1 MTKPDDDERLTVI
14 FETPTPY
21 HTLAE
26 WLDYRGWLIAEFGD
40 RPIGKSYI
48 RSADKQIAAI
58 RAYGDPFANVR

>member
-1 MTKPDDDERLTVI
+1 MRRWPNGSSTAR
-14 FETPTPY
+14 
-21 HTLAE
+21 
-26 WLDYRGWLIAEFGD
+26 WLIAEFGD